1 MSYLPDL
8 GYVLRQ
14 AARSGYDIAFKLVT
28 PTRSGRISLMLK
40 AKVLILLLPIA
51 LMTSA
56 CSVANFLTPY
66 KLDIPQGNE
75 ITADQVAK
83 LKKGMTRSQVRFLLG
98 TPLLNDPFHANRWD
112 YLYSDARAGQLKEKK
127 SFFLVFEG
135 DTLVSF
141 GGETLPA
148 PVKFNN
154 TDASAPQAIAASA
167 VSKE

>member
-1 MSYLPDL
+1 M
-8 GYVLRQ
+8 
-14 AARSGYDIAFKLVT
+14 
-28 PTRSGRISLMLK
+28 MK

-75 ITADQVAK
+75 ITADQVAQ

-112 YLYSDARAGQLKEKK
+112 YLYSDARGGQLKEKK

-135 DTLVSF
+135 DSLVSF
-141 GGETLPA
+141 AGETLPA
-148 PVKFNN
+148 AVKFPPAQ
-154 TDASAPQAIAASA
+154 ASAASSVSSA
-167 VSKE
+167 PSSKE

>member
-1 MSYLPDL
+1 
-8 GYVLRQ
+8 
-14 AARSGYDIAFKLVT
+14 
-28 PTRSGRISLMLK
+28 MLK

-83 LKKGMTRSQVRFLLG
+83 LKTGMTRSQVRFLLG

-112 YLYSDARAGQLKEKK
+112 YVHSDARAGELKEKK
-127 SFFLVFEG
+127 SFVLIFEG
-135 DTLVSF
+135 DSLASF
-141 GGETLPA
+141 SGETLPA
-148 PVKFNN
+148 PAKFKS
-154 TDASAPQAIAASA
+154 TELPAAASA
-167 VSKE
+167 AGSITAVPVSKE

>member
-1 MSYLPDL
+1 M
-8 GYVLRQ
+8 
-14 AARSGYDIAFKLVT
+14 
-28 PTRSGRISLMLK
+28 MK

-112 YLYSDARAGQLKEKK
+112 YLYSDARAGELKEKK
-127 SFFLVFEG
+127 SFFLIFEG
-135 DTLVSF
+135 DSLVNF
-141 GGETLPA
+141 AGETLPA
-148 PVKFNN
+148 PAKFKSA
-154 TDASAPQAIAASA
+154 DLVAPASAASSITA
-167 VSKE
+167 TPMSKE